1 MQLSP
6 REHPIWRHGQTIVN
20 GVRLH
25 YVEAGAGPLVLLL
38 HGFPEFWY
46 SWRFQIPALAAA
58 GYHVIAPDMRG
69 YNLSEKPPGVLPYHI
84 RHLVGDAAELLRAFG
99 GEQGGY
105 LVGHDWGGVVAWHTA
120 RRHPELVQKLVILN
134 APHPNRFL
142 EVLHDVPAQRRKSW
156 YVALFQLPW
165 LPELLLPRTA
175 KQVERSFRASGA
187 NPHHFTLDDA
197 RQYAEAL
204 NQPGAKTAML
214 NYYRNMAR
222 RTLANRMRELPHELA
237 MPTLLLWGTED
248 VALDIVNADADKLRR
263 WVPNLQVELLG
274 ASHWVQM
281 DAPER
286 VNELILEFFQSRQ
299 LQR

>member
-1 MQLSP
+1 MQPSLA
-6 REHPIWRHGQTIVN
+6 EHSGWRHGQTIVN

-25 YVEAGAGPLVLLL
+25 YVEAGHGPLALLL
-38 HGFPEFWY
+38 HGFPEYSY

-58 GYHVIAPDMRG
+58 GYRVIAPDMRG
-69 YNLSEKPPGVLPYHI
+69 YNLSEKPAGVPAYHI
-84 RHLVGDAAELLRAFG
+84 RHLVADAAELLRAFG
-99 GEQGGY
+99 GEGGGY
-105 LVGHDWGGVVAWHTA
+105 LVGHDWGGVVAWQTA
-120 RRHPELVQKLVILN
+120 RRHSELVQKLVILN

-142 EVLHDVPAQRRKSW
+142 EVLRDVPAQRRKSW

-175 KQVERSFRASGA
+175 KQVEHSFRASGA
-187 NPHHFTLDDA
+187 DPQHFTLDDA
-197 RQYAEAL
+197 RQYAEAI
-204 NQPGAKTAML
+204 NQPGARTATL

-237 MPTLLLWGTED
+237 MPTLLLWGKRD
-248 VALDIVNADADKLRR
+248 GALDIANADADELRR
-263 WVPNLQVELLG
+263 WVPNLQVELLE

-286 VNELILEFFQSRQ
+286 VNELMLAFFKNGAR
-299 LQR
+299 

>member
-1 MQLSP
+1 MQPALGEQSG
-6 REHPIWRHGQTIVN
+6 WRHDQTIVN

-25 YVEAGAGPLVLLL
+25 YVEAGTGPVVLLL

-46 SWRFQIPALAAA
+46 SWRFQIPTLAAA
-58 GYHVIAPDMRG
+58 GYRVIAPDMRG
-69 YNLSEKPPGVLPYHI
+69 YNLSEKPAGVPAYHI
-84 RHLVGDAAELLRAFG
+84 SRLIADAAELLRAFG
-99 GEQGGY
+99 GEEGGY
-105 LVGHDWGGVVAWHTA
+105 LVGHDWGGVVAWHAA
-120 RRHPELVQKLVILN
+120 RRYPELVQKLVILN

-142 EVLHDVPAQRRKSW
+142 EVLREVPAQRGKSW
-156 YVALFQLPW
+156 YVGLFQVPW

-175 KQVERSFRASGA
+175 KQAERTFRASGA
-187 NPHHFTLDDA
+187 NPDRFTLDDA

-214 NYYRNMAR
+214 NYYRNMGR
-222 RTLANRMRELPHELA
+222 RTLANRIRELPHELA

-248 VALDIVNADADKLRR
+248 IALDIANADADKLRR
-263 WVPNLQVELLG
+263 WVPNIQVELLE

-286 VNELILEFFQSRQ
+286 VNELMLTFFQSSQ
-299 LQR
+299 SPS